1 MGDSIAG
8 MIHPT
13 AIVHPNAR
21 LGDGCEIGPYCI
33 IGEHV
38 TLGERCRLHSHVVI
52 DGHTK
57 LGKENEI
64 FPFASIGL
72 KTQDLK
78 WKGGVTHT
86 EIGDRNTLREYVT
99 VHSATGDGEATTLGS
114 DNHILAY
121 CHIAHNVTLGSDII
135 MSNVATLAGHVVV
148 EDHAVIGGLAAVHQF
163 CRIGTMAMIGGCSKV
178 VQDIPPF
185 MIGDGNP
192 AETRT
197 INKVGLERNDVS
209 EEAQTALRQ
218 AYKILFREGL
228 TIPNAL
234 AKVEAE
240 LPPLPEIQHLLN
252 FVRSSDRGI
261 SK

>member
-8 MIHPT
+8 MVHST

-38 TLGERCRLHSHVVI
+38 TLGERCKLHSHVVI

-240 LPPLPEIQHLLN
+240 LPPLPEVQHLVN